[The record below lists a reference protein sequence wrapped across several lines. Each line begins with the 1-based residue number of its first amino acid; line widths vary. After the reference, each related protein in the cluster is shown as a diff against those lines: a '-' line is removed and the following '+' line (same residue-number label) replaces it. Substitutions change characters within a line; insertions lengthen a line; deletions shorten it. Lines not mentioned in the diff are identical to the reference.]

1 MRSTA
6 RFYPAFTFL
15 QIPFWLWKWDK
26 SVSLHS
32 FGIPLIWIACPPCT
46 SKHHFG
52 DVAYKTTISQI
63 HNTVCLWDKDGGLFT
78 SPDLIK
84 NAARWLV
91 GYFSL
96 IDVSEPSI
104 LGLLM
109 CTLLFQ
115 KLTKKEKGLW
125 FAYKGT
131 TQLHVRCCFSKDF
144 CYKCDWASLLSCKW
158 KPITRYQFSAVL
170 RKVLISDGIQSDNFK
185 SHSFRIGTASEA
197 SVNGISD
204 SKIME
209 LGRWKSQAVKNYLRL
224 WTVLTDN

>member
-46 SKHHFG
+46 SKHIFG

-84 NAARWLV
+84 NVARWLV

-96 IDVSEPSI
+96 IDVSEAWI
-104 LGLLM
+104 LR
-109 CTLLFQ
+109 
-115 KLTKKEKGLW
+115 
-125 FAYKGT
+125 
-131 TQLHVRCCFSKDF
+131 H
-144 CYKCDWASLLSCKW
+144 
-158 KPITRYQFSAVL
+158 L
-170 RKVLISDGIQSDNFK
+170 RKWQFNNYDNLWQWLKIQHFHWIPIKMIFD
-185 SHSFRIGTASEA
+185 IY
-197 SVNGISD
+197 I
-204 SKIME
+204 
-209 LGRWKSQAVKNYLRL
+209 
-224 WTVLTDN
+224 